1 MDDITK
7 KLSDTHTV
15 ELPGAVLLA
24 LMERMM
30 DEIVRTGKVSQAMTA
45 KGLDEESKS
54 DLALSLNASYVIGVL
69 LFKEARRVF
78 GDQFIDDFCSGKDV
92 VPEPPNV
99 FAGSTSIN

>member
-1 MDDITK
+1 MDDVTK
-7 KLSDTHTV
+7 KLADTHVV

-30 DEIVRTGKVSQAMTA
+30 DEVVKSGELSRLMKA
-45 KGLDEESKS
+45 KGLSDEDMS
-54 DLALSLNASYVIGVL
+54 DIAMSANASYVIGIVL
-69 LFKEARRVF
+69 FREAKKIF

-92 VPEPPNV
+92 VPEPPSI

>member
-1 MDDITK
+1 MDDVTK
-7 KLSDTHTV
+7 KLADTHVV

-30 DEIVRTGKVSQAMTA
+30 DEVVRSGKLSQLMKA
-45 KGLDEESKS
+45 KGCSEEDRS
-54 DLALSLNASYVIGVL
+54 DIALSANASYVIGVI
-69 LFKEARRVF
+69 LFREARKVF
-78 GDQFIDDFCSGKDV
+78 GDKFIDDFCAGEDV